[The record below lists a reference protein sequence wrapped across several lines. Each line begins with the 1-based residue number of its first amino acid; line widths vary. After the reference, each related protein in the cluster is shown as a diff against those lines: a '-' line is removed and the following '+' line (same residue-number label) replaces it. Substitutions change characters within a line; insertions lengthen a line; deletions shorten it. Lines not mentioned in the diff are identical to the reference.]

1 MARAREDRDANPP
14 AEGGD
19 RLIDAVRA
27 AGAGSWALDFKT
39 GRFTFSQTVLD
50 RLTPDEQE
58 LIAAKGLFAI
68 LHREDMPRLTECWL
82 NVVKGEAPFD
92 FTYRVVTEKE
102 GVMWQRSIGELR
114 RDAGGQVVEAI
125 AFVIDITQDMKAR
138 EELAHV
144 QSDLRAK
151 ERFLAR
157 MSHEIRTPLNAII
170 GMADSLSDD
179 DLAPDVRDVV
189 DDIETAATDLEAL
202 LSGALDHSKME
213 SGELE
218 PDFVRADLRDVLGG
232 CEALWRP
239 KIEGKGLAF
248 RVEYDPQLPDS
259 LEIDP
264 VRVRQCVN
272 NLLSNAVKFTERGA
286 ITLAVSLY
294 TKGGRTVV
302 AVVVKDTGI
311 GMSAEA
317 QTLVWTPFKQADGS
331 ITRRFGGTGLGLSIS
346 RQLARL
352 MGGDILMR
360 SVEGRGS
367 AFVLT
372 LPLAPPKVA
381 GKEMGEAA
389 PSPVSPADP
398 APSMIPTPPVVP
410 EIHDPHTAFAGL
422 NVLCVEDNPVN
433 QKVVGRLIGSRV
445 GQLHFAANGREALS
459 LLDTVA
465 VDVVLMDIHMPI
477 MDGIETTL
485 EIRRSDKPFADVVI
499 IALTADPDYQHS
511 RVCRNIGMDD
521 TLKKPVRRA
530 DLLDAFDRALGRVG
544 EAHGQRMSF
553 G

>member
-1 MARAREDRDANPP
+1 MPDSVGAVEMDSGA
-14 AEGGD
+14 GD
-19 RLIDAVRA
+19 RLAEAVRA

-50 RLTPDEQE
+50 RLTDDEQAR
-58 LIAAKGLFAI
+58 IAQKGLFAI
-68 LHREDMPRLTECWL
+68 LHREDMPRLTEKWVQ
-82 NVVKGEAPFD
+82 VVKGDAPFD
-92 FTYRVVTEKE
+92 FTYRVVTERE

-114 RDAGGQVVEAI
+114 RDAGGQVTEAI
-125 AFVIDITQDMKAR
+125 AFVIDITQDMQAR
-138 EELAHV
+138 EDLATA

-170 GMADSLSDD
+170 GMADSLADD
-179 DLAPDVRDVV
+179 HLAPDVREVI
-189 DDIETAATDLEAL
+189 DDIETAASDLETL
-202 LSGALDHSKME
+202 LSSALDHSKME
-213 SGELE
+213 SGELR
-218 PDFVRADLRDVLGG
+218 PDYVSTDLRAVLEA

-239 KIEGKGLAF
+239 KIEAKGVAL
-248 RVEYDPQLPDS
+248 RVDHDPQLPES

-272 NLLSNAVKFTERGA
+272 NLLSNAAKFTETGTV
-286 ITLAVSLY
+286 TLAVSLY

-317 QTLVWTPFKQADGS
+317 QELVWTPFKQADGS

-352 MGGDILMR
+352 MGGDLLVR

-372 LPLAPPKVA
+372 LPLDPPA
-381 GKEMGEAA
+381 EAEEATPEAEMPRADIA
-389 PSPVSPADP
+389 PSMLAPAPKATEIADP
-398 APSMIPTPPVVP
+398 AS
-410 EIHDPHTAFAGL
+410 AFAGL
-422 NVLCVEDNPVN
+422 SVLCVEDNTTN
-433 QKVVGRLIGSRV
+433 QKVVARLIGSQV
-445 GQLHFAANGREALS
+445 KEIHFAANGREALT
-459 LLDTVA
+459 LLDAVP
-465 VDVVLMDIHMPI
+465 VDVVLMDIHMPV

-499 IALTADPDYQHS
+499 IALTADPHYQHT

-521 TLKKPVRRA
+521 ALGKPVRR
-530 DLLDAFDRALGRVG
+530 DDILDAFDRTLGMLGRSHGRRVALG
-544 EAHGQRMSF
+544 
-553 G
+553 